1 MCRKKPVRISLI
13 ACKKSIIPFDRFR
26 STQFGSPRVLSGL
39 ILTLIGVVF
48 GLMIMFIRKLY
59 PTTIVNIIFVAIT
72 MIILFVGVALLLFP
86 AQSFEIL
93 ISELL
98 AGMFCVLAIFLGLNL
113 QLSKRKW
120 KIIMFTMY
128 CVFLVAAFILC
139 VLGLTLHKP
148 VLGGSALI
156 CCCCLMFIVSLFTAY
171 YLNVHNKQEGCS
183 LSYLLF
189 VWIYECIAFVII
201 IQIVLNSFID
211 CRSNESNSNMTMIAQ
226 D

>member
-1 MCRKKPVRISLI
+1 MMILAFTDVSKKTSENQSHCI
-13 ACKKSIIPFDRFR
+13 

>member
-1 MCRKKPVRISLI
+1 MMILAFTDVSKETSENQSHCI
-13 ACKKSIIPFDRFR
+13 

-59 PTTIVNIIFVAIT
+59 PTTIVNIIFIAIT

-98 AGMFCVLAIFLGLNL
+98 AGMFCILAIYFGLNL
-113 QLSKRKW
+113 QLSRRKW

-128 CVFLVAAFILC
+128 CVFLVAGFILC

-148 VLGGSALI
+148 LLEGSAWI
-156 CCCCLMFIVSLFTAY
+156 CGCCLMFILNLFTGY
-171 YLNVHNKQEGCS
+171 YLNVHSKEGDCS
-183 LSYLLF
+183 KSYIF
-189 VWIYECIAFVII
+189 FACSYEYIAFVII
-201 IQIVLNSFID
+201 IQFILNTLID
-211 CRSNESNSNMTMIAQ
+211 CTSSNRNLNMTMIAQ

>member
-1 MCRKKPVRISLI
+1 MMILAFTDVSKKTSENQSHCI
-13 ACKKSIIPFDRFR
+13 

-148 VLGGSALI
+148 LLEGSAWI
-156 CCCCLMFIVSLFTAY
+156 CGCCLMFISPRTV
-171 YLNVHNKQEGCS
+171 
-183 LSYLLF
+183 
-189 VWIYECIAFVII
+189 
-201 IQIVLNSFID
+201 NSQGS
-211 CRSNESNSNMTMIAQ
+211 RR
-226 D
+226 